1 MNNTLFRS
9 EVSNIGRGKHFGKVK
24 LDRLKIYSVA
34 SISAVLV
41 LTILILG
48 IAFVPIERRSMSYGV
63 LISDLGSSHIP
74 APISGVV
81 NQIFVEEGGLIKVGD
96 PIARITNEVQ
106 TDGSRNSNEKII
118 ESLEGRKR
126 IVEQGSTASQGRA
139 ERMVKILKQKIEGYD
154 SEIERVKSSHVLE
167 KTKHDLLRQRESN
180 IANLVRENFVS
191 QAQLVDRQID
201 VINQKARIEDLD
213 RQFQT
218 LLRGR
223 ISTTQEMEAA
233 AAEAAANEENA
244 ARAVAA
250 LDQELTEVRLRSDRT
265 LRSPR
270 SGIVTGLLS
279 KVGNSVNA
287 GQLVAVVVPDT
298 GNLEAEV
305 YVPAKSISRVVEGM
319 SVDIRYEA
327 FPYQIYGQADG
338 AVISIT
344 STPIQPKD
352 FNSVLGIRS
361 VIVGTEPIYR
371 VRIRLRNQNIGARPL
386 RAGMALSAG
395 IVSERKT
402 IWHWL
407 SDDFDRV
414 IRD

>member
-1 MNNTLFRS
+1 
-9 EVSNIGRGKHFGKVK
+9 
-24 LDRLKIYSVA
+24 
-34 SISAVLV
+34 
-41 LTILILG
+41 
-48 IAFVPIERRSMSYGV
+48 MSYGV